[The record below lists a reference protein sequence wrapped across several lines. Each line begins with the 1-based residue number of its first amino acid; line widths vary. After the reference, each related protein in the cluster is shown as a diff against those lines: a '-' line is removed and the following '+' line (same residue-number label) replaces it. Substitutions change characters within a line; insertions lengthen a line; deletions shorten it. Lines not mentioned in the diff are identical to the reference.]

1 MVPVVVPLGISAPVV
16 IADLIGRQ
24 VLAGRTALAALVHRL
39 VPVVPFGTQAVVLL
53 GTQAVVLLGTQAVVL
68 LGTWA
73 RAPSSAVRPSW
84 VLALPLIALEAWST
98 IQACHRSAAADKMM
112 LAPSLVR

>member
-1 MVPVVVPLGISAPVV
+1 MVPVV

-53 GTQAVVLLGTQAVVL
+53 GTQAVVLLGT
-68 LGTWA
+68 WA

-84 VLALPLIALEAWST
+84 VLALPLLALEAWST